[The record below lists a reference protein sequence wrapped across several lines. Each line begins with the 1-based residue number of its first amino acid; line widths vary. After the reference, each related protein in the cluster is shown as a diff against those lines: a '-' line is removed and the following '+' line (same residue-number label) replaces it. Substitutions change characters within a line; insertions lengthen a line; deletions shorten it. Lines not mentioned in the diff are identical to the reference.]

1 MIQLNKFTLGEVLE
15 RMIELENIH
24 AYYGNSHII
33 QGVSLTVPTGK
44 CVALLGRN
52 GAGKTTTIHTIA
64 GLHKLQKGSIRFK
77 GKQIQSL
84 TSYQIS
90 REGIGLVPQGRRIFP
105 SLTIRENLTMAAR
118 KNGKGNDSEWDIE
131 KIYELFPVLKERERN
146 LGTQLSGGQQQML
159 AIGRALMTNPQ
170 FILMDEPS
178 EGLAPVIIDQVGD
191 IVAKLKQ
198 LGLSILIVEQ
208 NISLACQVADEI
220 LIMNKGTIVWNGTS
234 EELLENEEIQHKYLG
249 VSS

>member
-1 MIQLNKFTLGEVLE
+1 
-15 RMIELENIH
+15 MIELENIH
-24 AYYGNSHII
+24 AYYGNSHIL
-33 QGVSLTVPTGK
+33 QGVSLTVLTGK

-64 GLHKLQKGSIRFK
+64 GLHKLQKGSINFK
-77 GKQIQSL
+77 GKPIQSF

-118 KNGKGNDSEWDIE
+118 KNGKGNDREWGIE
-131 KIYELFPVLKERERN
+131 EIYELFPVLKDRERN

-170 FILMDEPS
+170 FLLMDEPS

-220 LIMNKGTIVWNGTS
+220 LIMNKGTIVWNGTP